1 MQMSLH
7 KWGTHVLADPRVA
20 GFAVINL
27 SKLPTHIGL
36 GLFSWETL
44 KVSAIMLPL
53 VPLGVWIG
61 MRVLKYIPEKPFYWV
76 ATLALGLS
84 GHKLAFDAWVG

>member
-1 MQMSLH
+1 
-7 KWGTHVLADPRVA
+7 VA